1 MGDNEGEEEEEGW
14 SRRVG
19 VEKRGCEIGE
29 LREHAAAPKDDLLG
43 GNRKFVNVKFSK
55 TKNEHNT
62 RSESAKILRSCGD
75 SLRTVIRHHL
85 K

>member
-1 MGDNEGEEEEEGW
+1 MGDNEGEEEEEEG
-14 SRRVG
+14 SRWVG

-55 TKNEHNT
+55 TKHEHNAC
-62 RSESAKILRSCGD
+62 SESARILISCRD
-75 SLRTVIRHHL
+75 ILRTVIIVTT
-85 K
+85 

>member
-43 GNRKFVNVKFSK
+43 E
-55 TKNEHNT
+55 T
-62 RSESAKILRSCGD
+62 ESL
-75 SLRTVIRHHL
+75 
-85 K
+85 